1 MMALPQLNL
10 IKYDMT
16 IPSTGQQIKY
26 RPFVVREEKVL
37 LTALESDDAQQI
49 SNAMRDIVEVC
60 TFKEV
65 DVKTLAM
72 FDLELIFLKLRAA
85 SVGENAKVSIKCSNE
100 ECKHDNPVDVNLAAV
115 ELQGDPQ
122 AAAVVQITDTVG
134 VSLKYPTV
142 MRVEDILKASKPEA
156 AIDIAIGMIVASV
169 ESIHDADS
177 VYPANE
183 STPRELVDFIESL
196 NKEQFTKVQEFFNNF
211 PKLKEDVEFTC
222 EKCNTVNNV
231 TLEGLN
237 DFFA

>member
-1 MMALPQLNL
+1 MALPQLNL

-16 IPSTGQQIKY
+16 IPSTGQEIKY

-37 LTALESDDAQQI
+37 LTAIESDDAQQI

-65 DVKTLAM
+65 DVKALAM

-85 SVGENAKVSIKCSNE
+85 SVGENAEIALTCSNE
-100 ECKHDNPVDVNLAAV
+100 ECKHQNAVKINLAGV
-115 ELQGDPQ
+115 ELKGDPK
-122 AAAVVQITDTVG
+122 ASAVVQITDTVG

-142 MRVEDILKASKPEA
+142 LKVEDTLKASKPEA
-156 AIDIAIGMIVASV
+156 GIDIAIAMIAASI

-177 VYPANE
+177 VYPASE
-183 STPRELVDFIESL
+183 STAQELVDFIESL
-196 NKEQFTKVQEFFNNF
+196 NKEQFTKVQEFFDNF

-222 EKCNTVNNV
+222 EKCKTVNNV

>member
-1 MMALPQLNL
+1 
-10 IKYDMT
+10 MT
-16 IPSTGQQIKY
+16 IPSTGQEIKY

-37 LTALESDDAQQI
+37 LTAIESDDAQQI

-65 DVKTLAM
+65 DVKALAM

-85 SVGENAKVSIKCSNE
+85 SVGENAEIALTCSNE
-100 ECKHDNPVDVNLAAV
+100 ECKHQNAVKINLAGV
-115 ELQGDPQ
+115 ELKGDPK
-122 AAAVVQITDTVG
+122 ASAVVQITDTVG

-142 MRVEDILKASKPEA
+142 LKVEDTLKASKPEA
-156 AIDIAIGMIVASV
+156 AIDIAIAMIAASI

-177 VYPANE
+177 VYPASE
-183 STPRELVDFIESL
+183 STSRELVDFIESL
-196 NKEQFTKVQEFFNNF
+196 NKEQFTKVQEFFDNF

-222 EKCNTVNNV
+222 EKCKTVNNV

>member
-1 MMALPQLNL
+1 MALPQLNL

-16 IPSTGQQIKY
+16 IPSTGQEIKY

-37 LTALESDDAQQI
+37 LTAIESDDAQQI

-65 DVKTLAM
+65 DVKALAM

-85 SVGENAKVSIKCSNE
+85 SVGENAEVALTCSNE
-100 ECKHDNPVDVNLAAV
+100 ECKHQNPVKINLAGV
-115 ELQGDPQ
+115 ELKGDPK
-122 AAAVVQITDTVG
+122 ASAVVQITDTVG

-142 MRVEDILKASKPEA
+142 LKVEDTLKASKPEA
-156 AIDIAIGMIVASV
+156 AIDIAIAMIAASI

-177 VYPANE
+177 VYPASE
-183 STPRELVDFIESL
+183 STAQELVDFIESL
-196 NKEQFTKVQEFFNNF
+196 NKEQFTKVQEFFDNF

-222 EKCNTVNNV
+222 EKCKTVNNV

>member
-1 MMALPQLNL
+1 MALPQLNL

-16 IPSTGQQIKY
+16 IPSTGQEIKY

-37 LTALESDDAQQI
+37 LTAIESDDAQQI

-65 DVKTLAM
+65 DVKALAM

-85 SVGENAKVSIKCSNE
+85 SVGENAEVALTCSNE
-100 ECKHDNPVDVNLAAV
+100 ECKHQNPVKINLAGV
-115 ELQGDPQ
+115 ELKGDPK
-122 AAAVVQITDTVG
+122 ASAVVQITDTVG

-142 MRVEDILKASKPEA
+142 LKVEDTLKASKPEA
-156 AIDIAIGMIVASV
+156 GIDIAIAMIAASI

-177 VYPANE
+177 VYPASE
-183 STPRELVDFIESL
+183 STSKELVDFIESL
-196 NKEQFTKVQEFFNNF
+196 NKEQFTKVQEFFDNF

-222 EKCNTVNNV
+222 EKCKTVNNV

>member
-1 MMALPQLNL
+1 MALPQLNL

-16 IPSTGQQIKY
+16 IPSTGQEIKY

-37 LTALESDDAQQI
+37 LTAIESDDAQQI

-65 DVKTLAM
+65 DVKALAM

-85 SVGENAKVSIKCSNE
+85 SVGENAEVALTCSNE
-100 ECKHDNPVDVNLAAV
+100 ECKHQNPVKINLAEV
-115 ELQGDPQ
+115 ELKGDPK

-142 MRVEDILKASKPEA
+142 LKVEDTLKASKPEA
-156 AIDIAIGMIVASV
+156 GIDIAIAMIAASI

-177 VYPANE
+177 VYPASE
-183 STPRELVDFIESL
+183 STAQELVDFIESL
-196 NKEQFTKVQEFFNNF
+196 NKEQFTKVQEFFDNF

-222 EKCNTVNNV
+222 EKCKTVNNV

>member
-1 MMALPQLNL
+1 MALPQLNS

-16 IPSTGQQIKY
+16 IPSTGQEIKY

-60 TFKEV
+60 TFKSV
-65 DVKTLAM
+65 DVKSLAM

-85 SVGENAKVSIKCSNE
+85 SVGENAKIALKCKSE
-100 ECKHDNPVDVNLAAV
+100 ECKHDNPVDVNLSTV
-115 ELQGDPQ
+115 TLKGDPK
-122 AAAVVQITDTVG
+122 ANAVVQITDTVG

-142 MRVEDILKASKPEA
+142 LRVEDVLKASKPEA
-156 AIDIAIGMIVASV
+156 GIDIAIGMIAASI

-177 VYPANE
+177 VYPASE

-196 NKEQFTKVQEFFNNF
+196 NKEQFTKVQEFFDNF

-222 EKCNTVNNV
+222 EKCGTVNNI

>member
-1 MMALPQLNL
+1 MALPQLNL

-16 IPSTGQQIKY
+16 IPSTGQEIKY

-37 LTALESDDAQQI
+37 LTAIESDDAQQI

-65 DVKTLAM
+65 DVKALAM

-85 SVGENAKVSIKCSNE
+85 SVGENAEVALTCSNE
-100 ECKHDNPVDVNLAAV
+100 ECKHQNPVKINLAGV
-115 ELQGDPQ
+115 ELKGDPK
-122 AAAVVQITDTVG
+122 ASAVVQITDTVG

-142 MRVEDILKASKPEA
+142 LKVEDTLKASKPEA
-156 AIDIAIGMIVASV
+156 AIDIAIAMIAASI

-177 VYPANE
+177 VYPASE
-183 STPRELVDFIESL
+183 STSKELVDFIESL
-196 NKEQFTKVQEFFNNF
+196 NKEQFTKVQEFFDNF

-222 EKCNTVNNV
+222 EKCKTVNNV

>member
-1 MMALPQLNL
+1 MALPQLNL

-16 IPSTGQQIKY
+16 IPSTGQEIKY

-37 LTALESDDAQQI
+37 LTAIESDDAQQI

-65 DVKTLAM
+65 DVKSLAM

-85 SVGENAKVSIKCSNE
+85 SVGENAEIALTCSNE
-100 ECKHDNPVDVNLAAV
+100 ECKHQNAVKINLAGV
-115 ELQGDPQ
+115 ELKGDPK
-122 AAAVVQITDTVG
+122 ASAVVQITDTVG
-134 VSLKYPTV
+134 ISLKYPTV
-142 MRVEDILKASKPEA
+142 LKVEDTLKASKPEA
-156 AIDIAIGMIVASV
+156 GIDIAIAMIAASI

-177 VYPANE
+177 VYPASE
-183 STPRELVDFIESL
+183 STAQELVDFIESL
-196 NKEQFTKVQEFFNNF
+196 NKEQFTKVQEFFDNF

-222 EKCNTVNNV
+222 EKCKTVNNV

>member
-1 MMALPQLNL
+1 MALPQLNL

-16 IPSTGQQIKY
+16 IPSTGQEIKY

-37 LTALESDDAQQI
+37 LTAIESDDAQQI

-65 DVKTLAM
+65 DVKALAM

-85 SVGENAKVSIKCSNE
+85 SVGENAEVALTCSNE
-100 ECKHDNPVDVNLAAV
+100 ECKHQNPVKINLAGV
-115 ELQGDPQ
+115 ELKGDPK
-122 AAAVVQITDTVG
+122 ASAVVQITDTVG

-142 MRVEDILKASKPEA
+142 LKVEDTLKASKPEA
-156 AIDIAIGMIVASV
+156 GIDIAIAMIAASI

-177 VYPANE
+177 VYPASE
-183 STPRELVDFIESL
+183 STAQELVDFIESL
-196 NKEQFTKVQEFFNNF
+196 NKEQFTKVQEFFDNF

-222 EKCNTVNNV
+222 EKCKTVNNV

>member
-1 MMALPQLNL
+1 MALPQLNL

-16 IPSTGQQIKY
+16 IPSTGQEIKY

-37 LTALESDDAQQI
+37 LTAIESDDPQQI

-65 DVKTLAM
+65 DVKSLAM

-85 SVGENAKVSIKCSNE
+85 SVGETAKIALKCSNE
-100 ECKHDNPVDVNLAAV
+100 ECKHDNEVNVNLAAV
-115 ELQGDPQ
+115 ELHGDTK

-142 MRVEDILKASKPEA
+142 SKVEDMLKASKPEA
-156 AIDIAIGMIVASV
+156 GIDVAIGMIAASI

-177 VYPANE
+177 VYPASE
-183 STPRELVDFIESL
+183 STAKELVDFIESL

-211 PKLKEDVEFTC
+211 PKLKEEVEFTC
-222 EKCNTVNNV
+222 EKCKTVNNV

>member
-1 MMALPQLNL
+1 
-10 IKYDMT
+10 MT
-16 IPSTGQQIKY
+16 IPSTGQEIKY

-37 LTALESDDAQQI
+37 LTAIESDDAQQI

-65 DVKTLAM
+65 DVKALAM

-85 SVGENAKVSIKCSNE
+85 SVGENAEIALTCSNE
-100 ECKHDNPVDVNLAAV
+100 ECKHQNAVKINLAGV
-115 ELQGDPQ
+115 ELKGDPK
-122 AAAVVQITDTVG
+122 ASAVVQITDTVG

-142 MRVEDILKASKPEA
+142 LKVEDTLKASKPEA
-156 AIDIAIGMIVASV
+156 AIDIAIAMIAASI

-177 VYPANE
+177 VYPASE
-183 STPRELVDFIESL
+183 STAQELVDFIESL
-196 NKEQFTKVQEFFNNF
+196 NKEQFTKVQEFFDNF

-222 EKCNTVNNV
+222 EKCKTVNNV

>member
-1 MMALPQLNL
+1 MALPQLNL

-16 IPSTGQQIKY
+16 IPSTGQEIKY

-37 LTALESDDAQQI
+37 LTAIESDDAQQI

-65 DVKTLAM
+65 DVKALAM

-85 SVGENAKVSIKCSNE
+85 SVGENAEITLACSNE
-100 ECKHDNPVDVNLAAV
+100 ECKHQNAVKINLAAV
-115 ELQGDPQ
+115 ELQGDPK
-122 AAAVVQITDTVG
+122 AAAIVQITDTVG
-134 VSLKYPTV
+134 VSLRYPTV
-142 MRVEDILKASKPEA
+142 LKVEDTLKASKPEA
-156 AIDIAIGMIVASV
+156 AIDIAIAMIAASI

-183 STPRELVDFIESL
+183 STSRELVDFIESL
-196 NKEQFTKVQEFFNNF
+196 NKEQFTKVQEFFDNF

-222 EKCNTVNNV
+222 EKCKTVNNV

>member
-1 MMALPQLNL
+1 MALPQLNL

-16 IPSTGQQIKY
+16 IPSTGQEIKY

-37 LTALESDDAQQI
+37 LTAIESDDAQQI

-65 DVKTLAM
+65 DVKALAM

-85 SVGENAKVSIKCSNE
+85 SVGENAEIALTCSNE
-100 ECKHDNPVDVNLAAV
+100 ECKHQNPVKINLAEV
-115 ELQGDPQ
+115 ELKGDPQ
-122 AAAVVQITDTVG
+122 ATAVVQITDTVG
-134 VSLKYPTV
+134 VSLHYPTV
-142 MRVEDILKASKPEA
+142 LKVEDTLKASKPEA
-156 AIDIAIGMIVASV
+156 AIDIAIAMIAASI

-177 VYPANE
+177 VYPASE
-183 STPRELVDFIESL
+183 STARELVDFIESL
-196 NKEQFTKVQEFFNNF
+196 NKEQFTKVQEFFDNF

-222 EKCNTVNNV
+222 EKCKTVNNV

>member
-1 MMALPQLNL
+1 MALPQLNL

-16 IPSTGQQIKY
+16 IPSTGQEIKY

-37 LTALESDDAQQI
+37 LTAIESDDAQQI

-65 DVKTLAM
+65 DVKALAM

-85 SVGENAKVSIKCSNE
+85 SVGENAEVALTCSNE
-100 ECKHDNPVDVNLAAV
+100 ECKHQNPVKINLAGV
-115 ELQGDPQ
+115 ELKGDPK
-122 AAAVVQITDTVG
+122 ASAVVQITDTVG

-142 MRVEDILKASKPEA
+142 LKVEDTLKASKPEA
-156 AIDIAIGMIVASV
+156 AIDIAIAMIAASI

-177 VYPANE
+177 VYPASE
-183 STPRELVDFIESL
+183 STSRELVDFIESL
-196 NKEQFTKVQEFFNNF
+196 NKEQFTKVQEFFDNF

-222 EKCNTVNNV
+222 EKCKTVNNV

>member
-1 MMALPQLNL
+1 MALPQLNL

-16 IPSTGQQIKY
+16 IPSTGQEIKY

-37 LTALESDDAQQI
+37 LTAIESDDAQQI

-65 DVKTLAM
+65 DVKALAM

-85 SVGENAKVSIKCSNE
+85 SVGENAEIALTCSNE
-100 ECKHDNPVDVNLAAV
+100 ECKHQNAVKINLAEV
-115 ELQGDPQ
+115 ELKGDPK
-122 AAAVVQITDTVG
+122 ASAVVQITDTVG

-142 MRVEDILKASKPEA
+142 LKVEDTLKASKPEA
-156 AIDIAIGMIVASV
+156 GIDIAIAMIAASI

-177 VYPANE
+177 VYPASE
-183 STPRELVDFIESL
+183 STAQELVDFIESL
-196 NKEQFTKVQEFFNNF
+196 NKEQFTKVQEFFDNF

-222 EKCNTVNNV
+222 EKCKTVNNV

>member
-1 MMALPQLNL
+1 
-10 IKYDMT
+10 MT
-16 IPSTGQQIKY
+16 IPSTGQEIKY

-37 LTALESDDAQQI
+37 LTAIESDDAQQI

-65 DVKTLAM
+65 DVKALAM

-85 SVGENAKVSIKCSNE
+85 SVGENAEIALTCSNE
-100 ECKHDNPVDVNLAAV
+100 ECKHQNPVKINLAEV
-115 ELQGDPQ
+115 ELKGDPK
-122 AAAVVQITDTVG
+122 ASAVVQITDTVG

-142 MRVEDILKASKPEA
+142 LKVEDTLKASKPEA
-156 AIDIAIGMIVASV
+156 AIDIAIAMIAASI
-169 ESIHDADS
+169 ESIHDVDS
-177 VYPANE
+177 VYPASE
-183 STPRELVDFIESL
+183 STAKELVDFIESL
-196 NKEQFTKVQEFFNNF
+196 NKEQFTKVQEFFDNF

-222 EKCNTVNNV
+222 EKCKTVNNV

>member
-1 MMALPQLNL
+1 
-10 IKYDMT
+10 MT
-16 IPSTGQQIKY
+16 IPSTGQEIKY

-37 LTALESDDAQQI
+37 LTAIESDDAQQI

-65 DVKTLAM
+65 DVKALAM

-85 SVGENAKVSIKCSNE
+85 SVGENAEIALTCSNE
-100 ECKHDNPVDVNLAAV
+100 ECKHQNPVKINLAEV
-115 ELQGDPQ
+115 ELKGDPK
-122 AAAVVQITDTVG
+122 ASAVVQITDTVG

-142 MRVEDILKASKPEA
+142 LKVEDTLKASKPEA
-156 AIDIAIGMIVASV
+156 AIDIAIAMIAASI

-177 VYPANE
+177 VYPASE
-183 STPRELVDFIESL
+183 STAQELVDFIESL
-196 NKEQFTKVQEFFNNF
+196 NKEQFTKVQEFFDNF

-222 EKCNTVNNV
+222 EKCKTVNNV

>member
-1 MMALPQLNL
+1 
-10 IKYDMT
+10 MT
-16 IPSTGQQIKY
+16 IPSTGQEIKY

-37 LTALESDDAQQI
+37 LTAIESDDAQQI

-65 DVKTLAM
+65 DVKALAM

-85 SVGENAKVSIKCSNE
+85 SVGENAEIALTCSNE
-100 ECKHDNPVDVNLAAV
+100 ECKHQNPVKINLAEV
-115 ELQGDPQ
+115 ELKGDPK
-122 AAAVVQITDTVG
+122 ASAVVQITDTVG

-142 MRVEDILKASKPEA
+142 LKVEDTLKASKPEA
-156 AIDIAIGMIVASV
+156 AIDIAIAMIAASI

-177 VYPANE
+177 VYPASE
-183 STPRELVDFIESL
+183 STSRELVDFIESL
-196 NKEQFTKVQEFFNNF
+196 NKEQFTKVQEFFDNF

-222 EKCNTVNNV
+222 EKCKTVNNV

>member
-1 MMALPQLNL
+1 
-10 IKYDMT
+10 MT
-16 IPSTGQQIKY
+16 IPSTGQEIKY

-37 LTALESDDAQQI
+37 LTAIESDDAQQI

-65 DVKTLAM
+65 DVKSLAM

-85 SVGENAKVSIKCSNE
+85 SVGENAEVGLTCSNE
-100 ECKHDNPVDVNLAAV
+100 ECKHQNAVKINLAEV
-115 ELQGDPQ
+115 ELKGDPK
-122 AAAVVQITDTVG
+122 ASAVVQITDTVG

-142 MRVEDILKASKPEA
+142 LKVEDTLKASKPEA
-156 AIDIAIGMIVASV
+156 GIDIAIAMIAASI

-177 VYPANE
+177 VYPASE
-183 STPRELVDFIESL
+183 STAQELVDFIESL
-196 NKEQFTKVQEFFNNF
+196 NKEQFTKVQEFFDNF

-222 EKCNTVNNV
+222 EKCKTVNNV

>member
-1 MMALPQLNL
+1 
-10 IKYDMT
+10 MT
-16 IPSTGQQIKY
+16 IPSTGQEIKY

-37 LTALESDDAQQI
+37 LTAIESDDAQQI

-65 DVKTLAM
+65 DVKSLAM

-85 SVGENAKVSIKCSNE
+85 SVGENAEIALTCSNE
-100 ECKHDNPVDVNLAAV
+100 ECKHQNAVKINLAEV
-115 ELQGDPQ
+115 ELKGDPK
-122 AAAVVQITDTVG
+122 ASAVVQITDTVG

-142 MRVEDILKASKPEA
+142 LKVEDTLKASKPEA
-156 AIDIAIGMIVASV
+156 GIDVAIAMIAASI

-177 VYPANE
+177 VYPASE
-183 STPRELVDFIESL
+183 STAQELVDFIESL
-196 NKEQFTKVQEFFNNF
+196 NKEQFTKVQEFFDNF

-222 EKCNTVNNV
+222 EKCKTVNNV

>member
-1 MMALPQLNL
+1 
-10 IKYDMT
+10 MT
-16 IPSTGQQIKY
+16 IPSTGQEIKY

-37 LTALESDDAQQI
+37 LTAIESDDAQQI

-65 DVKTLAM
+65 DVKALAM

-85 SVGENAKVSIKCSNE
+85 SVGENAEIALTCSNE
-100 ECKHDNPVDVNLAAV
+100 ECKHQNPVKINLAEV
-115 ELQGDPQ
+115 ELKGDPQ
-122 AAAVVQITDTVG
+122 ATAVVQITDTVG
-134 VSLKYPTV
+134 VSLHYPTV
-142 MRVEDILKASKPEA
+142 LKVEDTLKASKPEA
-156 AIDIAIGMIVASV
+156 AIDIAIAMIAASI

-177 VYPANE
+177 VYPASE
-183 STPRELVDFIESL
+183 STARELVDFIESL
-196 NKEQFTKVQEFFNNF
+196 NKEQFTKVQEFFDNF

-222 EKCNTVNNV
+222 EKCKTVNNV

>member
-1 MMALPQLNL
+1 
-10 IKYDMT
+10 MT
-16 IPSTGQQIKY
+16 IPSTGQEIKY

-37 LTALESDDAQQI
+37 LTAIESDDAQQI

-65 DVKTLAM
+65 DVKALAM

-85 SVGENAKVSIKCSNE
+85 SVGENAEVALTCSNE
-100 ECKHDNPVDVNLAAV
+100 ECKHQNPVKINLAEV
-115 ELQGDPQ
+115 ELKGDPK
-122 AAAVVQITDTVG
+122 ASAVVQITDTVG

-142 MRVEDILKASKPEA
+142 LKVEDTLKASKPEA
-156 AIDIAIGMIVASV
+156 AIDIAIAMIAASI

-177 VYPANE
+177 VYPASE
-183 STPRELVDFIESL
+183 STSRELVDFIESL
-196 NKEQFTKVQEFFNNF
+196 NKEQFTKVQEFFDNF

-222 EKCNTVNNV
+222 EKCKTVNNV

>member
-1 MMALPQLNL
+1 MALPQLNL

-16 IPSTGQQIKY
+16 IPSTGQEIKY

-37 LTALESDDAQQI
+37 LTAIESDDAQQI

-65 DVKTLAM
+65 DVKSLAM

-85 SVGENAKVSIKCSNE
+85 SVGETAKIALKCSNE
-100 ECKHDNPVDVNLAAV
+100 ECKHDNEVNVNLAAV
-115 ELQGDPQ
+115 ELHGDTK

-142 MRVEDILKASKPEA
+142 SKVEDMLKASKPEA
-156 AIDIAIGMIVASV
+156 GIDVAIGMIAASI

-177 VYPANE
+177 VYPASE
-183 STPRELVDFIESL
+183 STAKELVDFIESL

-211 PKLKEDVEFTC
+211 PKLKEEVEFTC
-222 EKCNTVNNV
+222 EKCKTVNNV